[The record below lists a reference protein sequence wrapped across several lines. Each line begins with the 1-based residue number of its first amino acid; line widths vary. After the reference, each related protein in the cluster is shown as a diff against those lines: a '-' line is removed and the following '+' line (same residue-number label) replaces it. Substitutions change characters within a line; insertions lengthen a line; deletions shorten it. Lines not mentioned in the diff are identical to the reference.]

1 MALFRI
7 RTTAIVV
14 ACIALA
20 SVPSFAQRGDRR
32 GDTNGGRR
40 ERVQPGEQRDRVDS
54 RQRARGEGREE
65 SRERGGPPARVEI
78 RRRPAPGRRIVISPR
93 AYAQPY
99 RYRPFAQ
106 PYGYRPYG
114 YRPGWSLD
122 LYFGRPYG
130 GYDYPRG
137 EYGYY
142 GVVPGRGYGAVRI
155 VDAPRDAQ
163 VYVDDYFAG
172 VVDDYDGVF
181 QHLNLEAGTH
191 HIEIEAEGYPID
203 AFDVRVAP
211 GQTVTYHAGDR

>member
-20 SVPSFAQRGDRR
+20 ASPLYAQRSDRR
-32 GDTNGGRR
+32 GDTSGGRR
-40 ERVQPGEQRDRVDS
+40 EGEQAGEQRGRV
-54 RQRARGEGREE
+54 E
-65 SRERGGPPARVEI
+65 SRERARDQGRDGSRDRGRPRARDD
-78 RRRPAPGRRIVISPR
+78 RRWRPAPSRRIVIVPR

-99 RYRPFAQ
+99 RYRPYAQ

-122 LYFGRPYG
+122 LYFGRPSG
-130 GYDYPRG
+130 GYGYPRG

-181 QHLNLEAGTH
+181 QHLNLEAGAH
-191 HIEIEAEGYPID
+191 HIEIEAEGYSIA

-211 GQTVTYHAGDR
+211 GQTVTYHASDR